1 MNRRHKKK
9 HHKHHRHHRNGGS
22 EESDAGGGGGSSEQ
36 QVEGVG
42 LTTDDMTNIYDCPK
56 VPPIPV
62 DISNAATTA
71 VDNYE
76 ALQTPSEEVVYDV
89 PRSNPPRKVE
99 KEAIYV
105 NNIGFEQN
113 SQEYDVPRSV
123 TATAALSSTT
133 PTTQQVRQT
142 FCRTDGF
149 HFSDSVPLLFFSQID
164 FSRSVQQQ

>member
-22 EESDAGGGGGSSEQ
+22 EESDAGGGGNSEQ
-36 QVEGVG
+36 QGEGG

-62 DISNAATTA
+62 DISNALTTA

-76 ALQTPSEEVVYDV
+76 ALQTPLEEVVYDV

-105 NNIGFEQN
+105 NNVGFEQN
-113 SQEYDVPRSV
+113 SQDYDVPRSV
-123 TATAALSSTT
+123 TATAALSSSTT
-133 PTTQQVRQT
+133 PTTQVRQT

-149 HFSDSVPLLFFSQID
+149 HFSDSVPLLFFSN
-164 FSRSVQQQ
+164 